1 MMRSGGWRSL
11 KWTTW
16 RTFSIRSLNKYV
28 RGLPWEASRRNQNK
42 VWWQKF
48 ENKKRRSFFSRQ
60 GFCWLN
66 KLWVSV
72 NIWQDYLDV
81 DHEDMK
87 NVEKR
92 SQVNFF
98 PAVVRSNCPH
108 RSWRGKTR
116 GCQAC
121 WKVLRQKY
129 LLSQPALHRGKRWCA
144 SWDSAGKENENLIQN
159 IWTMLFASTFRVLN
173 CNKSEPLIKQCRL
186 CIFTNFK
193 GYWLILYKR

>member
-1 MMRSGGWRSL
+1 MRIRFDDKNL
-11 KWTTW
+11 K
-16 RTFSIRSLNKYV
+16 
-28 RGLPWEASRRNQNK
+28 A
-42 VWWQKF
+42 
-48 ENKKRRSFFSRQ
+48 KKGDRFFSRQ

-72 NIWQDYLDV
+72 IDIWQEYLDA

-87 NVEKR
+87 NVEKHR
-92 SQVNFF
+92 QVNFF
-98 PAVVRSNCPH
+98 PAVVWSNCPH

-116 GCQAC
+116 GCQVC

-129 LLSQPALHRGKRWCA
+129 LLSQPALHRGKSWCA
-144 SWDSAGKENENLIQN
+144 GWDSAGKENENLIQN
-159 IWTMLFASTFRVLN
+159 IWTMLFVCTLRVSN
-173 CNKSEPLIKQCRL
+173 FNKCELLIKQCRL